1 MSNVVQLPKLIA
13 WHPPVSADLLPEGWR
28 CTAIALGSILCPSDV
43 LLTGG
48 DYLSFLADRIQRMV
62 NLCEDPDEAT
72 EALRQ
77 DLFDAGLYLDE
88 CSVPADEASNR
99 LIWSNDL
106 GVGYRL
112 SQWGLL
118 PKGDGMTHEMPAA
131 REQISADH
139 YCTEDRLR
147 SWAGFLSRLP

>member
-1 MSNVVQLPKLIA
+1 MSNVTRMPKLIA
-13 WHPPVSADLLPEGWR
+13 WHPRISNYLPPGWKD
-28 CTAIALGSILCPSDV
+28 TAIALGAILCPPDV
-43 LLTGG
+43 QLARD
-48 DYLSFLADRIQRMV
+48 DYLYYLAERIQRMI
-62 NLCEDPDEAT
+62 NLCEDPEDAT

-88 CSVPADEASNR
+88 CGVPADDAGNR

-118 PKGDGMTHEMPAA
+118 PTGDATTREMPAA
-131 REQISADH
+131 REEISADH
-139 YCTEDRLR
+139 YCPEDRLR
-147 SWAGFLSRLP
+147 SWAGSLSQLP

>member
-1 MSNVVQLPKLIA
+1 MSNVIVMPKIVA
-13 WHPPVSADLLPEGWR
+13 WHPPISKHLEPGLTH
-28 CTAIALGSILCPSDV
+28 TAIALSAILCAPDV
-43 LLTGG
+43 ELAR
-48 DYLSFLADRIQRMV
+48 DNYLSLLADRIQRMI
-62 NLCEDPDEAT
+62 NLCEDPEEAT

-88 CSVPADEASNR
+88 CRVPPDEAGNR
-99 LIWSNDL
+99 LIWSNHL

-118 PKGDGMTHEMPAA
+118 PKGDGKTHETPAA
-131 REQISADH
+131 REAISADH

-147 SWAGFLSRLP
+147 SWAAFLSQLP